1 MTAVAIFRLV
11 RTPFDRLFDALLDPV
26 RSNRAVLVLLTGYAT
41 TWTLYG
47 SIVHSSQDLHP
58 DMTELIAWS
67 RDLSL
72 GYLKHPPLAAWLLR
86 VWLAIVPLTDLSC
99 YLLAMLMPTIALW
112 VGWQF
117 SADYLE
123 RDKRILGLALLMLVP
138 FYNFL
143 ALKFNANTILLPTW
157 AATTFWFLRSY
168 RTQSILYSA
177 LAGIGAASCLLGKYW
192 SMFLIAGLFVAAL
205 VDSRRSAYF
214 RSAAPLITVA
224 IGFAVLA
231 PHMVWLYQHDF
242 APLEYAFARHTANSF
257 AGVTGHALA
266 YLAGSFAYAAAP
278 IILVLAM
285 ARPNPKI
292 ISEMMWP
299 SDGERRTP
307 AVIFWAPL
315 LLPVVGALVE
325 HINVASLWSMPGW
338 SLLPI
343 LLLSPP
349 AVKIRKIDVR
359 RILAFAVALPL
370 VMVLTAPVI
379 AVVIHYAGVSPSEA
393 HARLLASETEKAWH
407 QVTAQPLRF
416 VGCNLA
422 NDAVAYAPELPHSL
436 PARSFHGEIG
446 DQVYAEIYNWPHSP
460 DEAASVDAQL
470 TQSGMAL
477 VCRDDEPNWVHVA
490 AEWAARDPFSR
501 RIEID
506 IARYFLGIRGRPQH
520 YVIFIIPPQH

>member
-11 RTPFDRLFDALLDPV
+11 RTPYDRLFSALLDPV

-299 SDGERRTP
+299 SDGEPRTL

-325 HINVASLWSMPGW
+325 HINVASLWSMPGGRCFRVCCF
-338 SLLPI
+338 P
-343 LLLSPP
+343 
-349 AVKIRKIDVR
+349 R
-359 RILAFAVALPL
+359 R
-370 VMVLTAPVI
+370 
-379 AVVIHYAGVSPSEA
+379 
-393 HARLLASETEKAWH
+393 R
-407 QVTAQPLRF
+407 
-416 VGCNLA
+416 
-422 NDAVAYAPELPHSL
+422 
-436 PARSFHGEIG
+436 
-446 DQVYAEIYNWPHSP
+446 
-460 DEAASVDAQL
+460 
-470 TQSGMAL
+470 
-477 VCRDDEPNWVHVA
+477 
-490 AEWAARDPFSR
+490 
-501 RIEID
+501 
-506 IARYFLGIRGRPQH
+506 
-520 YVIFIIPPQH
+520 